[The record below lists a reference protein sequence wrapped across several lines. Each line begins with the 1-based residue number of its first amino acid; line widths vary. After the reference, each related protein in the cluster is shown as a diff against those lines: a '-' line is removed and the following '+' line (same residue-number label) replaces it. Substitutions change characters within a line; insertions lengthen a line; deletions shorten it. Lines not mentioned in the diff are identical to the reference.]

1 MSMATA
7 LSFPYAVQA
16 SVSLPQTP
24 VSAMGTL
31 VSTTNGFCQGSCRT
45 TGKLPFVTGYLR
57 RPAGARPTNLKPHR
71 VAALDRNWW
80 RFCAGMTGF
89 IGLMT
94 NESLS

>member
-31 VSTTNGFCQGSCRT
+31 PNSADARFPDSEILRGTIAPLAHSLDSLN
-45 TGKLPFVTGYLR
+45 KLGVHLG
-57 RPAGARPTNLKPHR
+57 NHR
-71 VAALDRNWW
+71 
-80 RFCAGMTGF
+80 
-89 IGLMT
+89 
-94 NESLS
+94 